1 MLKKMLVKRI
11 DGKGPEEMRISP
23 IHVYFI
29 DGKKMHSLFSRDN
42 FQIVIWF
49 CEMETQ
55 ATNNEVRRHIR
66 PTNVLFN
73 GFLWS
78 YLCCTPGRNY
88 FNIKPSVN
96 FYAPGTHPLSVRWT
110 DKPATWTATTEEY
123 GNGHPTQVPEQVPF
137 SVV

>member
-1 MLKKMLVKRI
+1 
-11 DGKGPEEMRISP
+11 
-23 IHVYFI
+23 
-29 DGKKMHSLFSRDN
+29 
-42 FQIVIWF
+42 
-49 CEMETQ
+49 METQ

-96 FYAPGTHPLSVRWT
+96 FFAPGTHPLSVRWT
-110 DKPATWTATTEEY
+110 EKPATWTATTLRRSTATDTR
-123 GNGHPTQVPEQVPF
+123 HKFPTKAL
-137 SVV
+137 SA